1 MKLFLIITSS
11 LLVTALI
18 ISIVA
23 YWWVMSQIPP
33 VNPITTE
40 TSSSSK
46 VIEQK
51 TGETETLL
59 VPDEGVPLKNL
70 PLGDAQKSAL
80 KTVGVDV
87 NTFIITPAM
96 QVCASDKLGV
106 ERMNQIIAGDAP
118 SVIETTRLIP
128 CVGAE

>member
-23 YWWVMSQIPP
+23 YWWITSQIPP
-33 VNPITTE
+33 TNYSATE

-46 VIEQK
+46 MIEEN
-51 TGETETLL
+51 TRGTETLL
-59 VPDEGVPLKNL
+59 VPIEGVPLKNL

-80 KTVGVDV
+80 KTVGVDIE
-87 NTFIITPAM
+87 TFVITPAM
-96 QVCASDKLGV
+96 QTCASGKLGV
-106 ERMNQIIAGDAP
+106 ERMDQIIAGDAP
-118 SVIETTRLIP
+118 SIIETTRLLP
-128 CVGAE
+128 CVSVE